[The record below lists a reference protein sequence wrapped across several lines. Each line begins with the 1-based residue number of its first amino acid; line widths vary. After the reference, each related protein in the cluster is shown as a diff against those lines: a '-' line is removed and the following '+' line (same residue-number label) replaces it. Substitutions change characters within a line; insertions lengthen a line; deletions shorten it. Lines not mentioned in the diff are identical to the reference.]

1 MPKKSRITLD
11 DVAKQA
17 GVSRI
22 TASRALR
29 HSPQVSKRATN
40 AVMDAAKLLA
50 YIPNRAAST
59 LASAKSHSIGIII
72 PSISNIVFSDVV
84 RAIDD
89 VLLPEGYQILI
100 GNTRYSLEEE
110 EKLIRTFLE
119 RSPDGMIVTGLNH
132 TETGASLL
140 KSAGVPIVQIM
151 EAGENIIDMNVGFSH
166 FQAGIDITQH
176 LLEKGYKNIA
186 FIGSQMDAR
195 TQQRLEGYKKAM
207 ETQRLSSENRVVTS
221 PASSTVRLGG
231 ELLGELLV
239 LDNKIDAVFC
249 CNDDLAMG
257 AIFECQRRN
266 IKIPEQ
272 LAIAGFNDLEPSS
285 SLNPAMT
292 TVATPRYEIG
302 EIAAQMLLKRMNNKE
317 PEKSIVDV
325 GYEIVVRS
333 ST

>member
-1 MPKKSRITLD
+1 MVEKSRITLD

-29 HSPQVSKRATN
+29 NSPQVSAHATL
-40 AVMDAAKLLA
+40 AVKEAVKILG

-72 PSISNIVFSDVV
+72 PSLSNIVFADVV

-89 VLLPEGYQILI
+89 VLLPEGYQVLI
-100 GNTRYSLEEE
+100 GNTRYSLSEE

-119 RSPDGMIVTGLNH
+119 RSPDGMIVTGLDQT
-132 TETGASLL
+132 TEGERLLRGA
-140 KSAGVPIVQIM
+140 AIPIVQIM
-151 EAGENIIDMNVGFSH
+151 EIGEKVIDMNVGFSH
-166 FQAGIDITQH
+166 FEAGFDITQH
-176 LLEKGYKNIA
+176 LIVKGYKEIA

-195 TQQRLEGYKKAM
+195 TKRRLAGYKHAM
-207 ETQRLSSENRVVTS
+207 EKHNLAWTNKTVTS
-221 PASSTVRLGG
+221 PESSTVRLGG
-231 ELLGELLV
+231 ELLGELLTS
-239 LDNKIDAVFC
+239 NSTIDAVFC

-257 AIFECQRRN
+257 AIFECQRRS
-266 IKIPEQ
+266 IDVPGK

-285 SLNPAMT
+285 SLNPAIT
-292 TVATPRYEIG
+292 TVATPRYDIG
-302 EIAAQMLLKRMNNKE
+302 MIAAQMLLKRMNKQE
-317 PEKSIVDV
+317 PEKPVVDV
-325 GYEIVVRS
+325 GYKVVARK